1 MSKNSG
7 KWLLLAGWLG
17 VGAPAALAVDPLPEI
32 AGVFGMESSGG
43 EAWLAVKLAVPENAA
58 LAGVT
63 WYNNDGATLFPR
75 ILVGTGYATNPGL
88 VEEFVVAAT
97 EVSGPSSAWAEVTFD
112 LPVAASLSDL
122 YVAFELPAQV
132 ILTARGLGGGP
143 AVGYVD
149 GPGGLPGWLSGEG
162 EIWAQLHEDYSF
174 AVLPRFVA
182 REEGMLV
189 KSLGDAQIEA
199 VPDAAEVV
207 SDYLVAGPNP
217 FNPQT
222 EIRFGLTREQVVRL
236 DVFDIRGRL
245 VVRLRDG
252 LQPRGHH
259 RVTWQGQD
267 NAGRAVAS
275 GVYVAQLKAEDAIL
289 TQRLV
294 LVR

>member
-1 MSKNSG
+1 M
-7 KWLLLAGWLG
+7 
-17 VGAPAALAVDPLPEI
+17 
-32 AGVFGMESSGG
+32 
-43 EAWLAVKLAVPENAA
+43 
-58 LAGVT
+58 
-63 WYNNDGATLFPR
+63 
-75 ILVGTGYATNPGL
+75 GTGYATNPGL
-88 VEEFVVAAT
+88 VEEFVVVAT

-222 EIRFGLTREQVVRL
+222 EIRFGLTGSRL
-236 DVFDIRGRL
+236 CASMCSTSGVGWWCGCGTAFSLGAITGLRGR
-245 VVRLRDG
+245 VRTT
-252 LQPRGHH
+252 RGE
-259 RVTWQGQD
+259 RWPAACTSL
-267 NAGRAVAS
+267 N
-275 GVYVAQLKAEDAIL
+275 
-289 TQRLV
+289 
-294 LVR
+294 

>member
-1 MSKNSG
+1 M
-7 KWLLLAGWLG
+7 
-17 VGAPAALAVDPLPEI
+17 
-32 AGVFGMESSGG
+32 
-43 EAWLAVKLAVPENAA
+43 
-58 LAGVT
+58 
-63 WYNNDGATLFPR
+63 
-75 ILVGTGYATNPGL
+75 
-88 VEEFVVAAT
+88 
-97 EVSGPSSAWAEVTFD
+97 
-112 LPVAASLSDL
+112 
-122 YVAFELPAQV
+122 AFELPAQV

-149 GPGGLPGWLSGEG
+149 GPGGLPVWLSGEG

-245 VVRLRDG
+245 VVVVRRDG